1 MDIQQQDHV
10 EIPISNNPDKNVG
23 LNEEFPKVE
32 INNNNN
38 ENNKSS
44 NKKLNNELD
53 SNSISFQDKNN
64 KDSSSQVD
72 NSKRESKDV
81 PIFQEEINFNIDANI
96 RSKFLLKVFGIL
108 LTQFIFTFGI
118 ILICQLNI
126 IKNFLFSHKIL
137 YIILMSVSALIFI
150 SAFFIFLCKPSVVRK
165 VPHNYIIL
173 FSITICET
181 ILLAYISILYQF
193 EYVLGSICF
202 VIAICLALFSI
213 SLFNKI
219 DIKFLTMALII
230 LLYIGI
236 AYGIIALIVR
246 NYYLRFL
253 YCLLGAII
261 FALFIVY
268 DTLMIRDKFDVDD
281 YIFAA
286 LTLYFDIIRLFIEI
300 LRLLGN
306 SERGKN

>member
-10 EIPISNNPDKNVG
+10 EIPISNNPDKNIG
-23 LNEEFPKVE
+23 LNEELPKVE
-32 INNNNN
+32 INYNNN

-44 NKKLNNELD
+44 NEKPNNELNN
-53 SNSISFQDKNN
+53 NSISFQDQNN
-64 KDSSSQVD
+64 KDSSSRMD

-81 PIFQEEINFNIDANI
+81 PIFQEEINFQIDVNI

-126 IKNFLFSHKIL
+126 IKNFLFSHKIM
-137 YIILMSVSALIFI
+137 YIIIMSVSGLIFL
-150 SAFFIFLCKPSVVRK
+150 SAFFIFLCKPSIVRK
-165 VPHNYIIL
+165 FPHNYFIL

-193 EYVLGSICF
+193 EYVLGSVCF
-202 VIAICLALFSI
+202 VLAICLALFSI

-219 DIKFLTMALII
+219 DIKFLTMTLII

-261 FALFIVY
+261 FGLFIIY
-268 DTLMIRDKFDVDD
+268 DTIMIRDKYDVDD

-300 LRLLGN
+300 LRLLGS
-306 SERGKN
+306 SERLKN

>member
-1 MDIQQQDHV
+1 MDIQRQDHV
-10 EIPISNNPDKNVG
+10 EIPISNNPDKNIG
-23 LNEEFPKVE
+23 LNEELPKVE
-32 INNNNN
+32 INYNNN

-44 NKKLNNELD
+44 NEKPNNELNN
-53 SNSISFQDKNN
+53 NSISFQDQNN
-64 KDSSSQVD
+64 KDSSSRMD

-81 PIFQEEINFNIDANI
+81 PIFQEEINFQIDVNI

-126 IKNFLFSHKIL
+126 IKNFLFSHKIM
-137 YIILMSVSALIFI
+137 YIIIMSVSGLIFL
-150 SAFFIFLCKPSVVRK
+150 SAFFIFLCKPSIVRK

-193 EYVLGSICF
+193 EYVLGSVCF
-202 VIAICLALFSI
+202 VLAICLALFSI

-219 DIKFLTMALII
+219 DIKFLTMTLII

-261 FALFIVY
+261 FGLFIIY
-268 DTLMIRDKFDVDD
+268 DTIMIRDKYDVDD

-300 LRLLGN
+300 LRLLGS
-306 SERGKN
+306 SERLKN

>member
-1 MDIQQQDHV
+1 MDIQRQDHV
-10 EIPISNNPDKNVG
+10 EIPISNNPDKNIG
-23 LNEEFPKVE
+23 LNEELPKVE
-32 INNNNN
+32 INYNNN

-44 NKKLNNELD
+44 NEKPNNELNN
-53 SNSISFQDKNN
+53 NSISFQDQNN
-64 KDSSSQVD
+64 KDSSSRMD

-81 PIFQEEINFNIDANI
+81 PIFQEEINFQIDVNI

-126 IKNFLFSHKIL
+126 IKNFLFSHKIM
-137 YIILMSVSALIFI
+137 YIILMSVSGLIFL
-150 SAFFIFLCKPSVVRK
+150 SAFFIFLCKPSIVRK

-193 EYVLGSICF
+193 EYVLGSVCF
-202 VIAICLALFSI
+202 VLAICLALFSI

-219 DIKFLTMALII
+219 DIKFLTMTLII

-261 FALFIVY
+261 FGLFIIY
-268 DTLMIRDKFDVDD
+268 DTIMIRDKYDVDD

-300 LRLLGN
+300 LRLLGS
-306 SERGKN
+306 SERLKN